1 MMTGRPTLRPMS
13 EFDPSKP
20 AVLHDTR
27 SDRMIAWTAER
38 EGEFRTN
45 ASWYDDRLVLWDGAL
60 FDGWVEAL
68 GG

>member
-1 MMTGRPTLRPMS
+1 MTRRPTLRPMN

-27 SDRMIAWTAER
+27 SDAMIAWTAER
-38 EGEFRTN
+38 EREFRTD
-45 ASWYDDRLVLWDGAL
+45 AAWYDDRLVLWDGAL
-60 FDGWVEAL
+60 LDGWVEAL

>member
-1 MMTGRPTLRPMS
+1 MLTRPTLRPMH

-27 SDRMIAWTAER
+27 SDEMIAWTAER
-38 EGEFRTN
+38 EQEFRSD
-45 ASWYDDRLVLWDGAL
+45 AAWYGDGLVAWDGAP